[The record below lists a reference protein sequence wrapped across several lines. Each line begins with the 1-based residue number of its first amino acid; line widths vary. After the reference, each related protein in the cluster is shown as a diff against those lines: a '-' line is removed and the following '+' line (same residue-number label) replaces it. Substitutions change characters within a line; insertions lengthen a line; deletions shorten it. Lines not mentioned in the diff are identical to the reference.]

1 MKKLIVNAD
10 DFGRHISVNRAIIQ
24 GYETGCITSA
34 SLMPG
39 GEAFDDAVAKA
50 AAHPDLGIGVHLTL
64 IGEKPVLDP
73 AKIPSL
79 VDEKGRL
86 FQEYPQFLPR
96 FLRSQ
101 IKLEDVRKELTAQME
116 KIAASGLPITH
127 IDSHQHLHV
136 LPGVIDIV
144 LDLAEQHN
152 ITALRTPV
160 VPLSFTGGYPQQF
173 GQFIKRAGLVFLAR
187 LARAKAR
194 KRGFR
199 IPDHFFGIVAG
210 GSLREACMVDIVRN
224 LPDGVSEVMVHPGD
238 DDQVLG
244 TECGWS
250 HPFEEE
256 LEAVL
261 SAQVLTLIREKGIQL
276 VSFKEVK

>member
-24 GYETGCITSA
+24 GHETGCITSA

-96 FLRSQ
+96 FLRGQ
-101 IKLEDVRKELTAQME
+101 IKLDDVRTELTAQME

-144 LDLAEQHN
+144 LELAQQHN
-152 ITALRTPV
+152 ITALRAPV
-160 VPLSFTGGYPQQF
+160 VPLSFTGGYPQQL
-173 GQFIKRAGLVFLAR
+173 GQFVKRAGLVFLAR

-199 IPDHFFGIVAG
+199 VPDHFFGIVAG
-210 GSLREACMVDIVRN
+210 GSLREECMVDIVRN

-238 DDQVLG
+238 DDHVLSA
-244 TECGWS
+244 ECGWA

-256 LEAVL
+256 LAAVM
-261 SAQVLTLIREKGIQL
+261 SAQVLTLVREKEIQL
-276 VSFKEVK
+276 VSFREAR